1 MAEAL
6 APPVL
11 NTKLRV
17 PPDPRNEATGH
28 HNIVDL
34 LCLPQQNHFLTLN
47 PTLLH
52 TPAQSRAHIP
62 HTGECLMSSK
72 RFLLVLAFAMF
83 TGSLAGNIT
92 ATPKKKLCIP
102 CTPYCKAHPNAP
114 RCN

>member
-1 MAEAL
+1 
-6 APPVL
+6 
-11 NTKLRV
+11 
-17 PPDPRNEATGH
+17 
-28 HNIVDL
+28 
-34 LCLPQQNHFLTLN
+34 
-47 PTLLH
+47 
-52 TPAQSRAHIP
+52 
-62 HTGECLMSSK
+62 MSSN